1 VRRPAR
7 NALTV
12 LLMLPLAAAAVLW
25 MRSFSCYDRLEC
37 SPLTDRPGE
46 FRSVE
51 FTLQG
56 SRGVL
61 GVSYVRH
68 DFKQPS
74 SPAPL
79 DASLYTQQYNRV
91 LRQYASEGDH
101 GGWAWKSEPSRE
113 LPFEGG
119 FTGRTFREADAV
131 HRGWGVEWTTPYWF
145 VLLVCTLPAGARI
158 LSLLHARRKH
168 RGKGLCRSCGYDL
181 TGNVS
186 GTCPECGSPAGT
198 TTA

>member
-25 MRSFSCYDRLEC
+25 MRSLSCYDRLEC

-46 FRSVE
+46 FRSDE

-74 SPAPL
+74 SPDPL

-91 LRQYASEGDH
+91 LRQHASEGDH

-113 LPFEGG
+113 FPFAGR

-131 HRGWGVEWTTPYWF
+131 HRGWGVEWTTPYGSCSWSARCP
-145 VLLVCTLPAGARI
+145 LARASSRYCTPGA
-158 LSLLHARRKH
+158 STAARASAAR
-168 RGKGLCRSCGYDL
+168 
-181 TGNVS
+181 VV
-186 GTCPECGSPAGT
+186 T
-198 TTA
+198 TSRAT